1 MSVPP
6 GPRIDLHVHL
16 AGVGTGGSA
25 CWISP
30 TFRRRSTF
38 LALRL
43 LHRIGSRALRESADQ
58 DWVDRIAGL
67 VRGSS
72 LDCAVAL
79 GFDGVY
85 DRVGRLDTGLSQ
97 MVIPPSWV
105 FKACRLHPGLLLPG
119 PSINPHRAD
128 ARERLEE
135 CIEGGAVLIKWLPA
149 AQMID
154 PSDPDIKWFLRRIA
168 EVGIPLLVHSGGRE
182 TTFRQVRPELKDLR
196 LLLPALE
203 MGVRVIV
210 AHHGA
215 PVQFSGDVDQM
226 PLIRE
231 WLERYPDLWLD
242 DSGMAN
248 PTRFSYLAR
257 HAREEAI
264 VARTLHGSDFPVPV
278 RPLLFPGALGPRR
291 AWQLERLRNPLERD
305 VRLKL
310 ALGYSVETLSRAAKV
325 IANLDRWRPAAP
337 PGDTEGS
344 DAIDRRP
351 MNTDR

>member
-1 MSVPP
+1 MIHPP

-30 TFRRRSTF
+30 EFRRRPTF
-38 LALRL
+38 LALRMM
-43 LHRIGSRALRESADQ
+43 HGIDARAMRESADQ

-67 VRGSS
+67 VADSS

-85 DRVGRLDTGLSQ
+85 DRHGRFDPALSQ
-97 MVIPPSWV
+97 MVIPPSWI
-105 FKACRLHPGLLLPG
+105 FEACRRHPGQLLPG

-149 AQMID
+149 AQVID
-154 PSDPDIKWFLRRIA
+154 PAATDIRWFLQRLA
-168 EVGIPLLVHSGGRE
+168 DVGIPLLVHSGGRE

-196 LLLPALE
+196 LLRPALE

-210 AHHGA
+210 AHQGA
-215 PVQFSGDVDQM
+215 PVLFSRDVDQT
-226 PLIRE
+226 PLVRE
-231 WLERYPDLWLD
+231 WLERFPDLWLD

-257 HAREEAI
+257 HAGEEAF

-291 AWQLERLRNPLERD
+291 VLQLERLRNPLERD
-305 VRLKL
+305 LRLKL
-310 ALGYSVETLSRAAKV
+310 ALGYPEETLSRAAKV
-325 IANLDRWRPAAP
+325 IANLDRWRDASPADRA
-337 PGDTEGS
+337 DGS
-344 DAIDRRP
+344 DPIDRRP
-351 MNTDR
+351 IDTDP